1 MFKLTALLAIIAC
14 SSAQVLRFSPLT
26 LGSTN
31 AAELQTIQLT
41 APAPRGLALARPA
54 VHGLHGVRAIA
65 APAALHAAPIAIAP
79 QPIAIAAS
87 PLARQAVFARQAI
100 HAIPQPA
107 IALREE
113 TPEPYTYAFTSVDEF
128 GTQLSRQEQADGSGA
143 VTGSYSLSDPDGRQR
158 IVEYIADA
166 AGFRATVRTNE
177 PGTANANPADVQI
190 HSTAPTRR

>member
-1 MFKLTALLAIIAC
+1 MFKLTALLALIAC

-41 APAPRGLALARPA
+41 APQRLAVGRPA
-54 VHGLHGVRAIA
+54 IQPIHAIRA
-65 APAALHAAPIAIAP
+65 APAIHAAPAFHAAP

-87 PLARQAVFARQAI
+87 PFARQAVLARPAI
-100 HAIPQPA
+100 HHAINP
-107 IALREE
+107 IAVREE
-113 TPEPYTYAFTSVDEF
+113 HHAPEPYTYAFTSVDEF
-128 GTQLSRQEQADGSGA
+128 GTQLGRQEQADGSGT

-158 IVEYIADA
+158 VVEYIADA

-190 HSTAPTRR
+190 HSTAPNRR

>member
-1 MFKLTALLAIIAC
+1 MFKLIAVLAVIAGA
-14 SSAQVLRFSPLT
+14 SAQVLRFQPLT
-26 LGSTN
+26 LGSGN
-31 AAELQTIQLT
+31 SAEFQTIQLT
-41 APAPRGLALARPA
+41 AAPKLGLARPA
-54 VHGLHGVRAIA
+54 GIALRAHAPAVAVA
-65 APAALHAAPIAIAP
+65 APAIQNFAAP
-79 QPIAIAAS
+79 QPLAIAAS
-87 PLARQAVFARQAI
+87 PLARHAVLAR
-100 HAIPQPA
+100 PA
-107 IALREE
+107 FHDSNIALRDEA
-113 TPEPYTYAFTSVDEF
+113 PEPYTYAFTSTDEF